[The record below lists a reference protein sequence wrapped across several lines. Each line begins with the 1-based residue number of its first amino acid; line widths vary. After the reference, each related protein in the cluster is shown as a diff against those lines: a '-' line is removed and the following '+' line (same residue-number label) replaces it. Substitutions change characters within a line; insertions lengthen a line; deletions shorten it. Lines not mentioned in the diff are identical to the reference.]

1 MEADFDP
8 EADQSTADM
17 YSEAD
22 LLKPWA
28 DFDAACQHL
37 EADFL
42 QTEQLVFELLR
53 SLTLEL
59 AQVVSDLA

>member
-22 LLKPWA
+22 LLEPGA
-28 DFDAACQHL
+28 DFDAACRQL
-37 EADFL
+37 EADLL

>member
-1 MEADFDP
+1 MEADFDL
-8 EADQSTADM
+8 EVDQPTADM

-22 LLKPWA
+22 LLEPGP

-59 AQVVSDLA
+59 AQVASDLA